1 MCYGAETAWIS
12 AALAAAGAATS
23 GYAQSQQLKKQDEV
37 AAQGIIKQG
46 QIGQQA
52 QADVGKNI
60 KSASQSNAD
69 ASAKQAQQLSQFRSA
84 LQQGQNV
91 SNSAAPSVPGASK
104 AFTAAQG
111 RAGTSANDY
120 VQALANS
127 AATTQGTQLERVG
140 ENEQLGDTA
149 SKLGLL
155 SSQSQQEQAL
165 TKLKVQSTQANPW
178 LKSLGLLLSAAGA
191 AGGLSSAAGAGSG
204 AASAATGAA
213 GTAGTTAAGFTN
225 GAGFLT
231 DAGAG
236 ASGAGAALSG
246 LAGAAPAAGSFGA
259 SALGGLSRAYGLY
272 DKLYGTKNDQ
282 STSTGF

>member
-52 QADVGKNI
+52 NAEVGKNI
-60 KSASQSNAD
+60 KSVAQSNQD
-69 ASAKQAQQLSQFRSA
+69 AQAKSAQQLAQFRSA
-84 LQQGQNV
+84 LQQGQGI
-91 SNSAAPSVPGASK
+91 SSSAAPGVPGASK
-104 AFTAAQG
+104 AYSAEQN
-111 RAGTSANDY
+111 RAGSSANDY
-120 VQALANS
+120 VSALANS

-140 ENEQLGDTA
+140 ESEQLGDTA

-155 SSQSQQEQAL
+155 SGQSQQEQAL

-191 AGGLSSAAGAGSG
+191 AGGLSSAAGAGTG

-236 ASGAGAALSG
+236 GAGAALSG
-246 LAGAAPAAGSFGA
+246 LAGAAPSVGSFGA

-272 DKLYGTKNDQ
+272 DKLYGAKNDQ
-282 STSTGF
+282 STSTGL